1 MEQRVEFVND
11 ELVITSNGAKTNS
24 RSTTVDFVGDF
35 LVDAGVVARLVAI
48 FHKKNMAVCDPPISF
63 DRSYRSYYVSD
74 EEMARLIKS
83 FENEISRLEDKF
95 SMTDCELI
103 DLKQK
108 ILEFNRTRK
117 WYERKFEF

>member
-48 FHKKNMAVCDPPISF
+48 FHKKNMAVCASPVSF
-63 DRSYRSYYVSD
+63 DRSWRSYYVSD
-74 EEMARLIKS
+74 EEVARVIKG
-83 FENEISRLEDKF
+83 FEDEISRLEDKV
-95 SMTDCELI
+95 SMNDCELI
-103 DLKQK
+103 DLK
-108 ILEFNRTRK
+108 
-117 WYERKFEF
+117 

>member
-48 FHKKNMAVCDPPISF
+48 FHNKNMAVCASPVSF
-63 DRSYRSYYVSD
+63 DRSWRSYYVSD
-74 EEMARLIKS
+74 EEVARVIKG
-83 FENEISRLEDKF
+83 FEDEISRLEDKV
-95 SMTDCELI
+95 SMNDCELF

>member
-48 FHKKNMAVCDPPISF
+48 FHKKNMAVCNPPMSF
-63 DRSYRSYYVSD
+63 DRNYRSYYVSD
-74 EEMARLIKS
+74 EEMACVIKS
-83 FENEISRLEDKF
+83 FESEIRRLKVKESDAA
-95 SMTDCELI
+95 CELLA
-103 DLKQK
+103 LKHK
-108 ILEFNRTRK
+108 ILEFDRTRK
-117 WYERKFEF
+117 WYERKFEL

>member
-24 RSTTVDFVGDF
+24 RGTTVDFVGDF
-35 LVDAGVVARLVAI
+35 LVDAGLVARLVAI
-48 FHKKNMAVCDPPISF
+48 FHKKNMAVCAPPLSF

-95 SMTDCELI
+95 SMTNCELI

-117 WYERKFEF
+117 WYERKF

>member
-11 ELVITSNGAKTNS
+11 ELVITSNNAKTNS
-24 RSTTVDFVGDF
+24 RGTTVDFEGVF
-35 LVDAGVVARLVAI
+35 LVDAGLVARLVAI
-48 FHKKNMAVCDPPISF
+48 FHKKNMAVCAPPLSF
-63 DRSYRSYYVSD
+63 DRSYRSYYVGD

-95 SMTDCELI
+95 SMTNCELI

>member
-35 LVDAGVVARLVAI
+35 LVDAGVVAKLVAI
-48 FHKKNMAVCDPPISF
+48 FHKKNMAVCAPPLSF
-63 DRSYRSYYVSD
+63 DRSYRSYYVTD

-95 SMTDCELI
+95 SITDCELI

>member
-35 LVDAGVVARLVAI
+35 LVDAGVVARLIAI
-48 FHKKNMAVCDPPISF
+48 FHKKNMAVCYPPLSV
-63 DRSYRSYYVSD
+63 DRNWRSYYVSN
-74 EEMARLIKS
+74 EEMARVIKS
-83 FENEISRLEDKF
+83 FESEISGLKDDKAF
-95 SMTDCELI
+95 ARCELQS
-103 DLKQK
+103 LKEK
-108 ILEFNRTRK
+108 ITEFNRTRK